1 VAVGR
6 STIVD
11 LGATPYYHVV
21 SRCVRRAFLCG
32 KDEYT
37 GKNYD
42 YRRAEIEQRIL
53 SFSQVFCID
62 VCAYAV
68 MHNHYHIV
76 LKINRHQALQLSMDE
91 IIVRYLQVFKGHAL
105 VSRYLAKDKMTQP
118 EKDAVAEL
126 VESWRKRLY
135 SMSWF
140 MGKVNEG
147 IARQANKEDK
157 VTGRFWEG
165 RYKCQALMDESAL
178 VACMAYVDLNPV
190 RANIAENL
198 QQSDY
203 TSIQKR
209 INKLVNPQK
218 RTSKQESRPIS
229 LHAHP
234 ETVMDS
240 SFVDFIIEPKHFD
253 PNQPSELSPFAGNER
268 KVIEIKSSAIEAVD
282 DVYPNGIPFHLKDY
296 LELVD
301 WTGRVIRE
309 DKRGA
314 IADHVPPLLSQMN
327 INPKIWLIQAQH
339 FGSVYARFAGAA
351 ESLKNKVDKKYGKWF
366 KGARLTEKI
375 DERHIAL

>member
-1 VAVGR
+1 
-6 STIVD
+6 
-11 LGATPYYHVV
+11 VV

-32 KDEYT
+32 DDKYS
-37 GKNYD
+37 GNNYD
-42 YRRAEIEQRIL
+42 YRRAQIEQRIL
-53 SFSQVFCID
+53 DFSQVFCID

-76 LKINRHQALQLSMDE
+76 LKINRLQALQLSMDE
-91 IIVRYLQVFKGHAL
+91 VIVRYLQVFKGHVL
-105 VSRYLAKDKMTQP
+105 VSRYLAKDKMSQP

-147 IARQANKEDK
+147 IARQANKEDN

-178 VACMAYVDLNPV
+178 IACMAYVDLNPV
-190 RANIAENL
+190 RATIADDL

-218 RTSKQESRPIS
+218 RRSALQNKPVS

-234 ETVMDS
+234 ETVADTQLGR
-240 SFVDFIIEPKHFD
+240 FVDFIIEPKHFD
-253 PNQPSELSPFAGNER
+253 PNQPPDLSPFAGNDR
-268 KVIEIKSSAIEAVD
+268 KVVEVKNNQVEAVD
-282 DVYPNGIPFHLKDY
+282 DIYPNGIPFHLKDY

-314 IADHVPPLLSQMN
+314 IAETIPPLLAQMK
-327 INPKIWLIQAQH
+327 INPKLWLVQAQH
-339 FGSVYARFAGAA
+339 FGSLYARFAGAA
-351 ESLKNKVDKKYGKWF
+351 DSLKTKVDKKYGKWF
-366 KGARLTEKI
+366 KGARLSEQI
-375 DERHIAL
+375 EERHIAV